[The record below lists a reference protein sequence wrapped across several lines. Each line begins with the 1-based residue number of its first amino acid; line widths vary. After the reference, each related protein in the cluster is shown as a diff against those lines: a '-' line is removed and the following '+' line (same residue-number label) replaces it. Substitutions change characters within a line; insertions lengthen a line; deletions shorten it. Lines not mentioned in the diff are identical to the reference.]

1 MSELQDLVALAE
13 KIAREAGTLLMQRP
27 EDFRLNQ
34 KSGQHDFATQ
44 MDHASEALICE
55 RIMKARP
62 EDGILGEEGA
72 DRASRSGYIWILDPI
87 DGTVNYLYDLP
98 GWCVS
103 IAIKDPHG
111 YAVGVVYSPRTSS
124 IWKAARG
131 HGAFLNDKPI
141 QCNNPETLDK
151 ALVGTGFAYD
161 IERRKSQ
168 AMMVSHL
175 LPRVRDIRRF
185 GACAVDIAM
194 VGSGSL
200 DAYIEVGCNEWD
212 YAAAIVI
219 AAEAGARVTRRP
231 AWNGSA
237 ELVAVSGPSVHE
249 ELLDLA
255 RVGA

>member
-1 MSELQDLVALAE
+1 MSELLLLQDLAE
-13 KIAREAGTLLMQRP
+13 KIAREAGQLLRDRPSKFTL
-27 EDFRLNQ
+27 DQ
-34 KSGQHDFATQ
+34 KSGLHDFATQ
-44 MDHASEALICE
+44 MDHKSEALITE
-55 RIMKARP
+55 RIRSARP
-62 EDGILGEEGA
+62 DDGLLGEEGA
-72 DRASRSGYIWILDPI
+72 AQESRSGFTWVIDPI
-87 DGTVNYLYDLP
+87 DGTVNYLYGIP

-103 IAIKDPHG
+103 IAVKDG
-111 YAVGVVYSPRTSS
+111 EGFAVGVVYSPMTEML
-124 IWKAARG
+124 WKAARG